1 MGTATG
7 TLPAPSPAPEA
18 ARAPASP
25 HVDELSLVRATFKA
39 VTAPRRLLPILV
51 AALPMVAAQAH
62 FTTSRE
68 PLAIPLAMVMVA
80 AFVLVAPLTF
90 RVLFPEG
97 LDFGHGAIRVLM
109 YGTLSSGVVLV
120 IGAVIPKV
128 LRMQDSFLTERSS
141 LIVSAGL
148 FVVGG
153 WGLGRDIEM
162 EQRLRREK
170 ERSAMLSRE
179 AERVHLLAIRSH
191 LDPHFLFNTLNAIA
205 EWCREDGEVAERAV
219 LELSAMLRAMLD
231 GVRAEAWPLAK
242 ELEMVR
248 NLFDLHRMR
257 DKDRF
262 TLEEK
267 IPSDLPPVSVP
278 PMSLLTLAENA
289 MKHGPGAGHRGVV
302 TLEVKR
308 DGAGTRLSIENPGRY
323 AGPRTGSQGL
333 PTLERRLR
341 LAYDGHARLA
351 VGPASD
357 EQRTR
362 GELWIP
368 DQGVR

>member
-1 MGTATG
+1 MN
-7 TLPAPSPAPEA
+7 
-18 ARAPASP
+18 APAATTKWIPADS
-25 HVDELSLVRATFKA
+25 VVRATWRGLLM
-39 VTAPRRLLPILV
+39 PRRLLPILV
-51 AALPMVAAQAH
+51 VCIPMLIAQTTYSRDRYALPLGVLLCVS
-62 FTTSRE
+62 F
-68 PLAIPLAMVMVA
+68 LA
-80 AFVLVAPLTF
+80 VAPVSYRF
-90 RVLFPEG
+90 LFPDG
-97 LDFGHGAIRVLM
+97 LDLTHGAVRLVLYAM
-109 YGTLSSGVVLV
+109 MGIGVVLSV
-120 IGAVIPKV
+120 GVAVPKIFGIGIT
-128 LRMQDSFLTERSS
+128 FLTARSS
-141 LIVSAGL
+141 LLIDTTL
-148 FVVGG
+148 FLVGG
-153 WGLGRDIEM
+153 WGLGRDIAYERRV
-162 EQRLRREK
+162 ERLQ
-170 ERSAMLSRE
+170 RE
-179 AERVHLLAIRSH
+179 AERAQLLALRSH

-205 EWCREDGEVAERAV
+205 EWCRQDGEVAERAV

-231 GVRAEAWPLAK
+231 GVRAESWPLTK

-267 IPSDLPPVSVP
+267 IPGDLPPVSVP

-289 MKHGPGAGHRGVV
+289 MKHGPGAGNRGVV
-302 TLEVKR
+302 MLEVKR
-308 DGAGTRLSIENPGRY
+308 DGAGTRLIIENPGRY

-351 VGPASD
+351 VGPATD

>member
-1 MGTATG
+1 MAAVSYLSASAVNAPDLTTKWI
-7 TLPAPSPAPEA
+7 PADS
-18 ARAPASP
+18 
-25 HVDELSLVRATFKA
+25 VVRATWRGLLM
-39 VTAPRRLLPILV
+39 PRRLLPILV
-51 AALPMVAAQAH
+51 VCIPMLIAQSTYSRDRYALVLGVLLCVS
-62 FTTSRE
+62 F
-68 PLAIPLAMVMVA
+68 LA
-80 AFVLVAPLTF
+80 VAPVSYRF
-90 RVLFPEG
+90 LFPDG
-97 LDFGHGAIRVLM
+97 LDLTHGAVRLVLYAM
-109 YGTLSSGVVLV
+109 MGIGVVLSV
-120 IGAVIPKV
+120 GVAVPKIFGIGIT
-128 LRMQDSFLTERSS
+128 FLTARSS
-141 LIVSAGL
+141 LLIDTTL
-148 FVVGG
+148 FLVGG
-153 WGLGRDIEM
+153 WGLGRDIAYERRV
-162 EQRLRREK
+162 ERLQ
-170 ERSAMLSRE
+170 RE
-179 AERVHLLAIRSH
+179 AERAQLLALRSH

-205 EWCREDGEVAERAV
+205 EWCRQDGEVAERAV

-231 GVRAEAWPLAK
+231 GVRAEAWPLTK

-308 DGAGTRLSIENPGRY
+308 DGAGTRLIIENPGRY
-323 AGPRTGSQGL
+323 SGPRTGSQGL

>member
-1 MGTATG
+1 M
-7 TLPAPSPAPEA
+7 A
-18 ARAPASP
+18 AVSYLSASAVNAPADTTKWIPADS
-25 HVDELSLVRATFKA
+25 VVRATWRGLLM
-39 VTAPRRLLPILV
+39 PRRLLPILV
-51 AALPMVAAQAH
+51 VCIPMLIAQSTYSRDRYALVLGVLLCVS
-62 FTTSRE
+62 F
-68 PLAIPLAMVMVA
+68 LA
-80 AFVLVAPLTF
+80 VAPVSYRF
-90 RVLFPEG
+90 LFPDG
-97 LDFGHGAIRVLM
+97 LDLTHGAVRLVLYAM
-109 YGTLSSGVVLV
+109 MGIGVVLSV
-120 IGAVIPKV
+120 GVAVPKIFGIGIT
-128 LRMQDSFLTERSS
+128 FLTARSS
-141 LIVSAGL
+141 LLIDTTL
-148 FVVGG
+148 FLVGG
-153 WGLGRDIEM
+153 WGLGRDIAYERRV
-162 EQRLRREK
+162 ERLQ
-170 ERSAMLSRE
+170 RE
-179 AERVHLLAIRSH
+179 AERAQLLALRSH

-205 EWCREDGEVAERAV
+205 EWCRQDGEVAERAV